1 MKANTKQQYTIRG
14 IPANIDK
21 ALRKRMKEEGK
32 SLNTVAL
39 EALASG
45 SDVRQPHRDLSYLI
59 GSLSEKEAEALS
71 AEIEAQKTIDP
82 DLWR

>member
-1 MKANTKQQYTIRG
+1 MHTKKQYTIRG

-21 ALRKRMKEEGK
+21 ALRKRMRDEGK

-45 SDVRQPHRDLSYLI
+45 SNERRPHRDLSYLI

-71 AEIEAQKTIDP
+71 TEIQAQKTIDP